1 LHLNLYS
8 APDETPC
15 VSDIPEATRE
25 RFWATARSYRN
36 DGITRGKAWKKLNE
50 VDDFR
55 RVVAAH
61 DLTAD
66 KLYKRLFRK
75 DGVVGTG
82 SHLQADVQR
91 YATSVWAAWAGD

>member
-1 LHLNLYS
+1 MISLALHLNLHS
-8 APDETPC
+8 APYTTPC

-55 RVVAAH
+55 RVVAAY
-61 DLTAD
+61 DLTS
-66 KLYKRLFRK
+66 KTLYQRLFRK
-75 DGVVGTG
+75 DGAVGAG

-91 YATSVWAAWAGD
+91 

>member
-1 LHLNLYS
+1 M
-8 APDETPC
+8 
-15 VSDIPEATRE
+15 
-25 RFWATARSYRN
+25 
-36 DGITRGKAWKKLNE
+36 TRGKAWKKLNE

-91 YATSVWAAWAGD
+91 